1 VLAPGQMRK
10 WGRVPRR
17 LVLFLGTTT
26 QRFDMF
32 LTALTGVTGVTVRV
46 FEHENGWTTLR
57 TLNELG

>member
-1 VLAPGQMRK
+1 MLAPGQMRK
-10 WGRVPRR
+10 RGRVRRR

-32 LTALTGVTGVTVRV
+32 LTALTGVTVRV

-57 TLNELG
+57 TLNELR